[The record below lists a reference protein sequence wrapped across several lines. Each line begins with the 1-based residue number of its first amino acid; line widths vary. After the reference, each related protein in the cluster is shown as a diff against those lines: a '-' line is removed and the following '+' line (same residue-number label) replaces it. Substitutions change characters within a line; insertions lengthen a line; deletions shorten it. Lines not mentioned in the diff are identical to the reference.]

1 MSSSCAVLQQVRHGL
16 IRSAL
21 PKVSS
26 SVSPLMGPPEIYKI
40 SNPPSPPL
48 PPPSSS
54 GNPLFDFFYHVVPGT
69 KPKTVVRRLELAWNY
84 DSLIALKL
92 ICNSRGVRGT
102 GKSDK
107 TSFYAAALWLHKHHP
122 KTLACNV
129 RTFAEF
135 GSFKDLPEILHQ
147 IITKKG
153 KEEEEPMPRPKSQF
167 KLKLESRKEPMIE
180 RWRIP
185 ADIRIQ
191 ANMDRD
197 QIVKK
202 RARIQRKEA
211 RIKKAVRAI
220 ETYNGDANY
229 RFLHDRISEV
239 FAECLVSD
247 LQNLNSGNIRKISFA
262 SKWCPSLDLSYDQ
275 STLLC
280 ESIARRIFP
289 RELFPEYEKID
300 EAHYRFRI
308 RDRLR
313 KEVLVPLR
321 SALKLPELYMS
332 SNNWRMLPYDQ
343 VPSVAMKRYRKT
355 FMKYDKGRFKSYRKS
370 IKQGEKKIAVG
381 TLLPHQ
387 ILAASRYDQ
396 NVAEIQ
402 WRRMVED
409 LLKISKLKDSLAIWG
424 GPASGRA
431 KNVSMALSLLVSEMS
446 QGPWKGKLM
455 TFWRVPTLEKIE
467 GDDLSWKESFVIE
480 DCHMDIAI
488 DFQRVFDVI
497 LQVAVDGKLKED
509 EMIKRLYV
517 FTKMEFKYASHKVI
531 TYRLGDDGEVLE
543 QVNGDW
549 ETDYREIQKK
559 FRERGFSNVPEIVF
573 WNLEH
578 PVTTVVKGGYTGV
591 TLVSGFSC
599 KLLKLFVEGDIDDIN
614 PVALMES
621 AISGKEY
628 DKLVVVD

>member
-1 MSSSCAVLQQVRHGL
+1 MSSSCAVLQHVRHGL

-26 SVSPLMGPPEIYKI
+26 SSVSQLIGPPEIYKI
-40 SNPPSPPL
+40 YDPL
-48 PPPSSS
+48 PPYS
-54 GNPLFDFFYHVVPGT
+54 GNPLFDFYYHVVPDT
-69 KPKTVVRRLELAWNY
+69 KSKTVIRRLELAWNH
-84 DSLIALKL
+84 DSLMALKL

-107 TSFYAAALWLHKHHP
+107 TSFYTAALWLHKHHP

-135 GSFKDLPEILHQ
+135 GYFKDLPEILHR

-153 KEEEEPMPRPKSQF
+153 REEEEPKSHF
-167 KLKLESRKEPMIE
+167 KQKLGSREELMVE
-180 RWRIP
+180 RWKIP
-185 ADIRIQ
+185 SEIRIQ
-191 ANMDRD
+191 ANMARD
-197 QIVKK
+197 QILKK
-202 RARIQRKEA
+202 RASRQRKEA
-211 RIKKAVRAI
+211 RIKKAARALDV
-220 ETYNGDANY
+220 YKGDANY

-239 FAECLVSD
+239 FAECLVLD
-247 LQNLNSGNIRKISFA
+247 LQNLNSGNINKISFA

-321 SALKLPELYMS
+321 SALKLPEIYVS
-332 SNNWRMLPYDQ
+332 SNNWSMLPYNQ
-343 VPSVAMKRYRKT
+343 VPSVAMKRYWKT
-355 FMKYDKGRFKSYRKS
+355 FMKYDKERFKCYRKS
-370 IKQGEKKIAVG
+370 IKRGEKQIAVG

-387 ILAASRYDQ
+387 ILASSRYDQ

-402 WRRMVED
+402 WRRMVQD

-431 KNVSMALSLLVSEMS
+431 KNVSMALSLLVSEMG

-455 TFWRVPTLEKIE
+455 TFRRVATLKKIE
-467 GDDLSWKESFVIE
+467 GDDLSWKKSFVIE
-480 DCHMDIAI
+480 DCHMDIAT

-517 FTKMEFKYASHKVI
+517 FTEMEFKYASHKVI
-531 TYRLGDDGEVLE
+531 KYRLGDDGEVLE
-543 QVNGDW
+543 RVNGDW
-549 ETDYREIQKK
+549 ETDYREIEKK

-591 TLVSGFSC
+591 TLVSGFSYE
-599 KLLKLFVEGDIDDIN
+599 LLKLFVEGDIDDIN
-614 PVALMES
+614 PVALMEK

>member
-1 MSSSCAVLQQVRHGL
+1 MSSSCAVLRQVRHGL
-16 IRSAL
+16 MRSEL

-26 SVSPLMGPPEIYKI
+26 SVSQLIGPPEIYKI

-69 KPKTVVRRLELAWNY
+69 KPKTVVRRLELAWNH
-84 DSLIALKL
+84 DSLMALKL
-92 ICNSRGVRGT
+92 ICNTRGVRGT

-135 GSFKDLPEILHQ
+135 GYFKDLPEILHQ

-153 KEEEEPMPRPKSQF
+153 EEEEPMPRPKSQF
-167 KLKLESRKEPMIE
+167 KLKLELESRKEPMVE

-185 ADIRIQ
+185 AEIRIK

-197 QIVKK
+197 QRVKK

-239 FAECLVSD
+239 FAECLVLD
-247 LQNLNSGNIRKISFA
+247 LQNLNSGNIHNISFA

-332 SNNWRMLPYDQ
+332 SNNWSMLPYDQ
-343 VPSVAMKRYRKT
+343 VPSVAMKRYGKT
-355 FMKYDKGRFKSYRKS
+355 FMKHDKKRFKCYRKS
-370 IKQGEKKIAVG
+370 IKRGEKKITIR

-387 ILAASRYDQ
+387 ILEASRYDP

-409 LLKISKLKDSLAIWG
+409 LLKISDLKDSLAMWG
-424 GPASGRA
+424 GTASGRA
-431 KNVSMALSLLVSEMS
+431 KNVSTALSLLVSEMG

-455 TFWRVPTLEKIE
+455 NFWKTPALEKIE
-467 GDDLSWKESFVIE
+467 GDNLRYKDYFIKEEICRSV
-480 DCHMDIAI
+480 AT
-488 DFQRVFDVI
+488 DFQKVFDII
-497 LQVAVDGKLKED
+497 LQVA
-509 EMIKRLYV
+509 
-517 FTKMEFKYASHKVI
+517 A
-531 TYRLGDDGEVLE
+531 
-543 QVNGDW
+543 
-549 ETDYREIQKK
+549 
-559 FRERGFSNVPEIVF
+559 
-573 WNLEH
+573 
-578 PVTTVVKGGYTGV
+578 
-591 TLVSGFSC
+591 
-599 KLLKLFVEGDIDDIN
+599 EGR
-614 PVALMES
+614 
-621 AISGKEY
+621 
-628 DKLVVVD
+628 

>member
-16 IRSAL
+16 MRSAL

-26 SVSPLMGPPEIYKI
+26 SVLQLIGPPEIYKI

-48 PPPSSS
+48 PPPSWS
-54 GNPLFDFFYHVVPGT
+54 GNPLFDFYYHVVPGT
-69 KPKTVVRRLELAWNY
+69 KPRTVIRRLELAWNH
-84 DSLIALKL
+84 DSLMSLKL

-135 GSFKDLPEILHQ
+135 GYFKDLPEILHRL
-147 IITKKG
+147 TKEG
-153 KEEEEPMPRPKSQF
+153 KEEGPLPRPKSQY
-167 KLKLESRKEPMIE
+167 KPKLESREELMIT
-180 RWRIP
+180 RGKIP
-185 ADIRIQ
+185 AEIRIKN
-191 ANMDRD
+191 NMRRV
-197 QIVKK
+197 QEVQKK
-202 RARIQRKEA
+202 ARKERIEA

-220 ETYNGDANY
+220 EIYNGDANY
-229 RFLHDRISEV
+229 RFLHDQISEV

-247 LQNLNSGNIRKISFA
+247 LQNLDSGNIHNISFA

-289 RELFPEYEKID
+289 RELFLEYENID
-300 EAHYRFRI
+300 EAHYIFRI
-308 RDRLR
+308 HDRLR

-321 SALKLPELYMS
+321 SALNLPELYMS
-332 SNNWRMLPYDQ
+332 SNNWSLMPYNQ
-343 VPSVAMKRYRKT
+343 VPSVAMKRYGKI
-355 FMKYDKGRFKSYRKS
+355 FMKHDKKRFKCYRKS
-370 IKQGEKKIAVG
+370 IKQGEKKIVVG
-381 TLLPHQ
+381 TLLPHR
-387 ILAASRYDQ
+387 ILAASKYDPD
-396 NVAEIQ
+396 VAELQ

-409 LLKISKLKDSLAIWG
+409 LLKISKLRDSLAMWG
-424 GPASGRA
+424 GTASGRA
-431 KNVSMALSLLVSEMS
+431 KNVSTALSLLVSEMG

-455 TFWRVPTLEKIE
+455 NFWKTPALEKIE
-467 GDDLSWKESFVIE
+467 GDNLRYKDYFIKEEICRSV
-480 DCHMDIAI
+480 AT
-488 DFQRVFDVI
+488 DFQKVFDKK
-497 LQVAVDGKLKED
+497 LQVAADEKLKED
-509 EMIKRLYV
+509 EMIKRIYV

-531 TYRLGDDGEVLE
+531 RYRLNDDGEVLE
-543 QVNGDW
+543 KVNGDW
-549 ETDYREIQKK
+549 ETDYQEIQKK

-578 PVTTVVKGGYTGV
+578 PVATVVKGGYTGV
-591 TLVSGFSC
+591 TLVSGFSYE
-599 KLLKLFVEGDIDDIN
+599 LLKLFVEGDINDIN
-614 PVALMES
+614 PLDSMER